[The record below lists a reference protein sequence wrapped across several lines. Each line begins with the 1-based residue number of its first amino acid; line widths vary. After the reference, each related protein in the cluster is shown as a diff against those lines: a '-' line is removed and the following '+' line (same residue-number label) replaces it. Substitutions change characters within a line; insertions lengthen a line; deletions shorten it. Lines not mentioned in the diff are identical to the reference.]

1 MRASNLVLALWSGLR
16 QYGDVVYV
24 ESLTVTDIQFGA
36 DLWHALRQNEKFP
49 AKGALWLSQSESSE
63 WHLLIATPR
72 VDEVGPRK
80 AYEELAELTRHIAA
94 DSEQLLRIELISPRL
109 PFYQALQSVFGKTK
123 SVEGARL
130 GNTQIGGMYISNAYL
145 YEIR

>member
-1 MRASNLVLALWSGLR
+1 MH
-16 QYGDVVYV
+16 V
-24 ESLTVTDIQFGA
+24 ETLTGPDMKFGRE
-36 DLWHALRQNEKFP
+36 LWHALRAGRTFP
-49 AKGALWLSQSESSE
+49 ARGALWLFQPDSGE

-80 AYEELAELTRHIAA
+80 AYEELTDVTRHVAA

-109 PFYQALQSVFGKTK
+109 PFYEALRSVFGKTA

-130 GNTQIGGMYISNAYL
+130 GNTQIGGMYINDAYL

>member
-1 MRASNLVLALWSGLR
+1 MG
-16 QYGDVVYV
+16 YV
-24 ESLTVTDIQFGA
+24 EALTETDIGFGKN
-36 DLWHALRQNEKFP
+36 LWGALRRNKVFP
-49 AKGALWLSQSESSE
+49 ANGALWLFQSEPGE

-80 AYEELAELTRHIAA
+80 AYEELARITRHMTAPA
-94 DSEQLLRIELISPRL
+94 TLLLRIELISPRV
-109 PFYQALQSVFGKTK
+109 PFYQALRSVFEKSA

-130 GNTQIGGMYISNAYL
+130 GNTQIGGVYIDDAYL